1 MKISRIASAV
11 GLVAG
16 LLGAGQAMA
25 VNVCVNCLYT
35 AAGPTYLGSLNPT
48 TADTANFRR
57 ENLANTGS
65 STISV
70 TDTWLFDI
78 SPAGNAQMTA
88 SFNPFFGSTTRISN
102 FTSVLRDVT
111 GASCVGQGNAT
122 GTSGNCTSISFG
134 SLSVNG
140 FASSTLTPSG
150 NVQSGSVVFPTFL
163 NAGRYAFQFTY
174 NLAPENGQ
182 LSDYSG
188 QISVSAAKVP
198 EPGTLALAG
207 LALVGVAAAARR
219 NRKA

>member
-25 VNVCVNCLYT
+25 LNVCVNCLYT

-48 TADTANFRR
+48 TGDTANFRR
-57 ENLANTGS
+57 ENLANTTNA
-65 STISV
+65 TISV

-78 SPAGNAQMTA
+78 SPAGDAQMTA
-88 SFNPFFGSTTRISN
+88 SFNPFAGATTRISG

-111 GASCVGQGNAT
+111 ASTCVNGQANST
-122 GTSGNCTSISFG
+122 GTTGDCSGIAFG

-140 FASSTLTPSG
+140 FAS
-150 NVQSGSVVFPTFL
+150 NVGPNQSGSVVFPTFL

-174 NLAPENGQ
+174 NLAPSNGQ

-188 QISVSAAKVP
+188 QISVSAAQVP